1 MTAPSPAAEPPGTA
15 LCLHGLAYDY
25 GDGQLIEF
33 PDCTV
38 PAGEHCLVLGPSGCG
53 KSTLLHLL
61 AGLLRPTRGFVEL
74 AGQRLDELSGAAL
87 DRFRG
92 RHVGLVFQRLHLL
105 PALSV
110 RDNLLL
116 AQSLA
121 GLPADRSRVDGLLER
136 LGLAHRAGARPDAL
150 SFGQAQR
157 VALARAVINGPAV
170 ILADEPTSNLDDANT
185 REVLALLMQEAGL
198 TGASLVVAT
207 HDRRIRDTFQRRLEL
222 AP

>member
-1 MTAPSPAAEPPGTA
+1 MTTPAPLPDAAGDTLQLEH
-15 LCLHGLAYDY
+15 LSFDY
-25 GDGQLIEF
+25 GDGQVLRF

-38 PAGEHCLVLGPSGCG
+38 PRGQHCLILGPSGCG
-53 KSTLLHLL
+53 KSTLLHLIAGLLPPTGGQITLAGTPL
-61 AGLLRPTRGFVEL
+61 AGLR
-74 AGQRLDELSGAAL
+74 GAAL

-92 RHVGLVFQRLHLL
+92 QHVGLVFQRLHLL
-105 PALSV
+105 PALTV
-110 RDNLLL
+110 RENLLL

-121 GLPADRSRVDGLLER
+121 GLSAEPSRVEGLLER
-136 LGLAHRAGARPDAL
+136 LGVAHRAGARPEAL

-157 VALARAVINGPAV
+157 VAIARAVVNSPTV

-185 REVLALLMQEAGL
+185 AEVLGLLRQEAER

-207 HDRRIRDTFQRRLEL
+207 HDRRIREAFDQRLEL